1 MVNPATIKVN
11 FAVRDDIETLFI
23 RPHNRKETTLLL
35 CPEASSM
42 KYVNI
47 LGTQKFI
54 KKRKRND
61 AR

>member
-47 LGTQKFI
+47 PV
-54 KKRKRND
+54 
-61 AR
+61 